1 MGKYPVFF
9 TLPRYFTKPGFYL
22 KQPVLW
28 CVCLS
33 LACVIPISL
42 HPLSC
47 GSLLLISVL
56 GSWFGMVTGCHGS
69 DTMKG
74 PQWTRLAKIAPMK
87 ANRDIN
93 EPTLVLPWS
102 PWRLCTF
109 RYQFVCIG
117 LSCQTKW
124 HESYTSEDHRNGE
137 YKEKDILK
145 RKAKVWRYISMVY
158 FYLCSTSSTLQ
169 FIRKSIPTLT
179 DKSSIQYMNAY
190 HWNHTLVLK

>member
-1 MGKYPVFF
+1 M
-9 TLPRYFTKPGFYL
+9 
-22 KQPVLW
+22 
-28 CVCLS
+28 CLS
-33 LACVIPISL
+33 LACVIPIL
-42 HPLSC
+42 LQPLSC

-74 PQWTRLAKIAPMK
+74 PQWTRLVKIAPMK

-109 RYQFVCIG
+109 RHQFVCIG
-117 LSCQTKW
+117 VSCQTKW
-124 HESYTSEDHRNGE
+124 HESYTSEDHRDGE

-145 RKAKVWRYISMVY
+145 REAKVWRYISMVY
-158 FYLCSTSSTLQ
+158 FYLYSTSSILQ
-169 FIRKSIPTLT
+169 FIRNRISFNWQIFHIIYECPP
-179 DKSSIQYMNAY
+179 
-190 HWNHTLVLK
+190 LKPYIGAKVKLHCPK